1 MFININYADKIGYF
15 ELILYNNH
23 NHTNKRPLTPK
34 SMPPTNNVH
43 AKLFRNLMDNINSI
57 ILLGLSVQIIKG
69 LFPPSTYDSFEDA
82 LNELDSFLDDEQEA
96 FEEGNIES
104 PYDRDEFRIAE
115 VA

>member
-1 MFININYADKIGYF
+1 M
-15 ELILYNNH
+15 
-23 NHTNKRPLTPK
+23 TKRYE
-34 SMPPTNNVH
+34 
-43 AKLFRNLMDNINSI
+43 
-57 ILLGLSVQIIKG
+57 VQHFTLCDG
-69 LFPPSTYDSFEDA
+69 WVNTWSDYDEDGNETPSTYDSFEDA

>member
-1 MFININYADKIGYF
+1 M
-15 ELILYNNH
+15 
-23 NHTNKRPLTPK
+23 TKRYE
-34 SMPPTNNVH
+34 
-43 AKLFRNLMDNINSI
+43 
-57 ILLGLSVQIIKG
+57 VQHYTLCDG
-69 LFPPSTYDSFEDA
+69 WVNTWSDYDEDGNETPSTYDSFEDA